1 MHKKLKD
8 IMLFL
13 LYYFIMEKRRS
24 ERITDSLD
32 VEIVAGGVS
41 YTGLILNCSEEGMY
55 MVTATTYDVVDI
67 PASSKIELKCKLPSG
82 EGIVM
87 TCEVKWFQTKP
98 SPYGVTFS
106 MGMELLDPPEKYT
119 DYLSTLQ

>member
-1 MHKKLKD
+1 
-8 IMLFL
+8 MLFL
-13 LYYFIMEKRRS
+13 LYYYIMEKRRS

-32 VEIVAGGVS
+32 VEIVAGGVT
-41 YTGLILNCSEEGMY
+41 YAGLILNCSEEGMY

-67 PASSKIELKCKLPSG
+67 PASSTIELKCKLPSG
-82 EGIVM
+82 EGILM
-87 TCEVKWFQTKP
+87 NCEVKWFQTKP

-119 DYLSTLQ
+119 DYLSTLK